1 MNKTDIYNNTVSY
14 AAEHG
19 ELEQYRASF
28 KANMACRNVI
38 TDALAKHYKDN
49 RLDTKSALKELTE
62 SFTLERIALVM
73 AVTVREQEWDGRIS
87 HTNKEWAKSVP
98 FIKDTDD
105 WGNDRNA
112 AFRVSGIHTGLIDLF
127 AHTVRKELENTK
139 TDIIKKPSLIAKI
152 QKPLPEKDNA
162 LQKSKGRET
171 EI

>member
-1 MNKTDIYNNTVSY
+1 MNKTPIYNNTVQY

-19 ELEQYRASF
+19 ELEDYRASF
-28 KANMACRNVI
+28 KANMACISAI
-38 TDALAKHYKDN
+38 TEALSKHYKDN
-49 RLDTKSALKELTE
+49 RLDTESALKELTE
-62 SFTLERIALVM
+62 RFTLERIGLVV

-98 FIKDTDD
+98 FIKDIDD

-112 AFRVSGIHTGLIDLF
+112 AFRVSAIHTGLIDLF

-139 TDIIKKPSLIAKI
+139 TEIIKKPSLIAKI
-152 QKPLPEKDNA
+152 QKPLPEKNSSFTKTKE
-162 LQKSKGRET
+162 Q